1 MEKTPKNND
10 ASTSVFNNPKIAI
23 MISLF
28 GLSTLISGYIAV
40 GLLII
45 LIVYFIINKKNLIK
59 ESCYQNLSKSEILDC
74 RLFSGAAVA
83 IGIIGILI
91 VIIQF
96 ESLSGYPADYP
107 GFLYNFLLG
116 ITVIIEG
123 MIFFIRPVRLIAG
136 GGSKAMKIF
145 PIIGLI
151 IAIVFFILIIMKH
164 L

>member
-1 MEKTPKNND
+1 MNEEYSNSDT
-10 ASTSVFNNPKIAI
+10 VFDNPKTAI

-28 GLSTLISGYIAV
+28 GISTLINSYFAV

-45 LIVYFIINKKNLIK
+45 LIIYFIINKKNLIK
-59 ESCYQNLSKSEILDC
+59 DSCYQNLSRSEILDC
-74 RLFSGAAVA
+74 RIFSGAAVA

-96 ESLSGYPADYP
+96 ESLSGYLPDYP

-116 ITVIIEG
+116 ITVIIVG
-123 MIFFIRPVRLIAG
+123 TMFFIRPVRLVAG
-136 GGSKAMKIF
+136 GGSKAMKII

-151 IAIVFFILIIMKH
+151 IAVVFFILIIMKH